1 MSDGISDMM
10 NEERILC
17 AAVWFDD
24 GKKHEHQ
31 PVNIETGFV
40 VCGRRHHNCFM
51 TASIL
56 RGEDW
61 RASDYGKN
69 VQGFMTSIDRFLNR
83 KDAAEV
89 AFNKGQTLRKDGC
102 LFSEDLY

>member
-1 MSDGISDMM
+1 MKK
-10 NEERILC
+10 EEIIC

-24 GKKHEHQ
+24 GKKYEHQ
-31 PVNIETGFV
+31 PINIELGFV

-61 RASDYGKN
+61 KVSDYGKN
-69 VQGFMTSIDRFLNR
+69 VQGFITSEDRFLNR

-89 AFNKGQTLRKDGC
+89 AYAAGQAFKKDGC